1 MVEAPAAEVEVETV
15 APSVEAPA
23 APSVEAPVVEAPV
36 VEAPAAEV
44 EVETVAPSV
53 EAPAAPSVEA
63 PVVEAPVVEAP
74 VVETV
79 EAPAAEVEVEATEE
93 EVAEEIEAQEDEPEE
108 AAAEGITV
116 IQDMEVY
123 DHQAR
128 MVGSVAQVGV
138 DQSLS
143 PVLLIRSDDG
153 EISVIPWSRISTI
166 GHIILLGD
174 EEVSAAPQA
183 APEPVA
189 EPEPEPQF
197 QSLSMEIPSPEPV
210 AEPEPEPQKP
220 DGCPACGAANAP
232 DSRFCEACG
241 NNLG

>member
-1 MVEAPAAEVEVETV
+1 METVAPSVEAPVVETVEAPAEVEVETV
-15 APSVEAPA
+15 APSVEAP
-23 APSVEAPVVEAPV
+23 V
-36 VEAPAAEV
+36 
-44 EVETVAPSV
+44 
-53 EAPAAPSVEA
+53 
-63 PVVEAPVVEAP
+63 
-74 VVETV
+74 V

-93 EVAEEIEAQEDEPEE
+93 EVVEEVEAQENEPEE

-138 DQSLS
+138 DQSLL

-174 EEVSAAPQA
+174 EEASAAPQA

-189 EPEPEPQF
+189 EPEPEPQL

-232 DSRFCEACG
+232 DSKFCEECG